1 MFERFTP
8 PSRRVVVL
16 AQEEARMLNHN
27 YIGTEHILLG
37 LIHEGEGVAARA
49 IVSLGLTL
57 EMARDQ
63 VRDLVGAGQQAPTGH
78 IPFTPPAK
86 TVLELSLREA
96 LALKKDYIDTEH
108 ILLGL
113 VREGHGVGAQ
123 ILDTTAPLQIVREK
137 VLLLAATEASEPGP
151 DEQLAVEWLAGR
163 QQAGGAGLRLPPAGV
178 IRVGGEVVRE
188 FRQTL
193 TSIGETLAA
202 LDRRLTGIER
212 QLGITPQQPEEAAAE
227 PGGVAAEPGG
237 GTAEP
242 GGGAAEPGAGAPEPG
257 GGAADPG
264 ATGARDA
271 SASGPEAATPEESAE

>member
-1 MFERFTP
+1 
-8 PSRRVVVL
+8 
-16 AQEEARMLNHN
+16 MLNHN

-37 LIHEGEGVAARA
+37 LIHEREGIAARA

-63 VRDLVGAGQQAPTGH
+63 VRDLVGAGPQTPTGH

-123 ILDTTAPLQIVREK
+123 ILGTAAPLPAVREK

-163 QQAGGAGLRLPPAGV
+163 PQAGGAGLRLPPTGV
-178 IRVGGEVVRE
+178 VRVGGQVVRE
-188 FRQTL
+188 FRETL
-193 TSIGETLAA
+193 ASIGETLAA
-202 LDRRLTGIER
+202 LDQRLTGIER
-212 QLGITPQQPEEAAAE
+212 RLGITAQEPEEAAAE
-227 PGGVAAEPGG
+227 PGEAAAEPE
-237 GTAEP
+237 AS
-242 GGGAAEPGAGAPEPG
+242 GAPDE
-257 GGAADPG
+257 
-264 ATGARDA
+264 
-271 SASGPEAATPEESAE
+271 SASGPEGAAPEESAG